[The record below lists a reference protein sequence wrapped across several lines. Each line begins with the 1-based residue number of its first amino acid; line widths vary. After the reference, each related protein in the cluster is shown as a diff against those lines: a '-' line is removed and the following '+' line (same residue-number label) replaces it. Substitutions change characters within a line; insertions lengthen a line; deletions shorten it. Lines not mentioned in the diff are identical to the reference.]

1 MKKLRVFLCAAMLLL
16 SSACS
21 GGGGDAAT
29 GGNTGSGSADQLTV
43 AIGGQITTLDPGLST
58 ETVNNYILRHTTV
71 GLFKQNEDKEIVN
84 DLCETYEVSED
95 GLTYT
100 FHLREGVVWS
110 DGQPLTSGDFEYAI
124 LRNLSYG
131 ADNAWA
137 VYYPS
142 EYLVGAAEIV
152 ADDTFD
158 PVNGS
163 IEGIETPDDQTLILH
178 LVKPCAWF
186 PQMLTNNVWKPLRAD
201 FATQHDSLWSLEAG
215 YPSVGPYVL
224 TEVNEN
230 EKAVI
235 VKNDSYYEADTITMP
250 QITFMVMTDT
260 DAQAL
265 AFRNGEIDIALS
277 ITPTLAES
285 YDDQDAIWNQQD
297 VSNYF
302 IALNS
307 GSTGPDY
314 LKDVNVRRALALAI
328 DKEALVNAVG
338 SSDYYKVLNGYIPEG
353 LTGADGDFRQEAD
366 AQEKYL
372 EYDLEEAKSLLAAA
386 GYDESNPLHITY
398 KYSQTQLHSDVA
410 QILQQMWAEAG
421 IDCEL
426 VVVESGVFY
435 NQLDQGDFELARY
448 GYSAGDDPSQYL
460 NLWTTGQQIVA
471 AVDDPV
477 YDQMIDDAS
486 YIVDHTEYMNALH
499 AAERYL
505 VEEMVYVIP
514 LFNYNTPSLVQ
525 TSISGI
531 EMWGLNPFFGR
542 VVKA

>member
-142 EYLVGAAEIV
+142 EYLAGAAEIV

-471 AVDDPV
+471 AVDDPA